1 MTECNWCKDEI
12 CVNADCPICCDY
24 CPVPGTEGVCKFEDR
39 SERHF
44 TVVEGR
50 MKEYI
55 DREEALLAIKQAFE
69 KGERPSLYIKSIP
82 AADVAEVRHGKWIQP
97 HWKNSNYCC
106 NCSECGGEAMHR
118 EYQWDKNG
126 IYPVCPNC
134 GAKMDKEDAWK
145 DDALGQKED

>member
-24 CPVPGTEGVCKFEDR
+24 CPVPDTEGVCKFEDR

-82 AADVAEVRHGKWIQP
+82 AADVTPMRHGRWRWVAYDANPKIGNW
-97 HWKNSNYCC
+97 HCTYC
-106 NCSECGGEAMHR
+106 NRIPKSFQKE
-118 EYQWDKNG
+118 DF
-126 IYPVCPNC
+126 CPNC
-134 GAKMDKEDAWK
+134 GAKMDKE
-145 DDALGQKED
+145 EV

>member
-24 CPVPGTEGVCKFEDR
+24 CPVPDTEGVCKFEGR

-82 AADVAEVRHGKWIQP
+82 AADVAQVVHGRWRWITYDANP
-97 HWKNSNYCC
+97 KIGNWHCTYC
-106 NCSECGGEAMHR
+106 NRIPKSFQKE
-118 EYQWDKNG
+118 DF
-126 IYPVCPNC
+126 CPNC
-134 GAKMDKEDAWK
+134 GAKMDKEDA
-145 DDALGQKED
+145 

>member
-24 CPVPGTEGVCKFEDR
+24 CPVPDTEGVCKFEDR

-82 AADVAEVRHGKWIQP
+82 AADVAEVRHGRWRWVAYDANPKIGNW
-97 HWKNSNYCC
+97 HCTYC
-106 NCSECGGEAMHR
+106 NRIPKSFQKE
-118 EYQWDKNG
+118 DF
-126 IYPVCPNC
+126 CPNC
-134 GAKMDKEDAWK
+134 GAKMDKEDA
-145 DDALGQKED
+145 